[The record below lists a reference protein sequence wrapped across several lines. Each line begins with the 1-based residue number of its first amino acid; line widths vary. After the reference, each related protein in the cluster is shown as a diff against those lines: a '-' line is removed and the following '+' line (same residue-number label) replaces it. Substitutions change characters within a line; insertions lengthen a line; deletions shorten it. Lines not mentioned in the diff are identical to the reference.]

1 MNIVIDL
8 PDESI
13 SGETAAWAVDFLYA
27 LGDAVATRYY
37 GQIRLH
43 YEDQRPYPAPLIF
56 PQLTQ
61 CGLLLPCSIRVEH
74 RLAR

>member
-43 YEDQRPYPAPLIF
+43 YEDQRPYPAPLDDGEQLPLF
-56 PQLTQ
+56 PELDA
-61 CGLLLPCSIRVEH
+61 PF
-74 RLAR
+74 